1 MRPKVDPF
9 MSEKDRILI
18 DLARQRD
25 KADGLLKELQEARAR
40 AERLLEES
48 NRRDTYKEVTGA
60 SSLDNAIVSTRN
72 MVDTLDR
79 QIHELRVVM
88 RPEDAEAIRNLRS

>member
-1 MRPKVDPF
+1 
-9 MSEKDRILI
+9 MSEKDRILT
-18 DLARQRD
+18 DLSRQRD
-25 KADGLLKELQEARAR
+25 KADGLLKELQEARSR
-40 AERLLEES
+40 AERLLEET

-79 QIHELRVVM
+79 QIQELKVVM
-88 RPEDAEAIRNLRS
+88 RPEDAESIRNARH

>member
-1 MRPKVDPF
+1 MPPKVELF

-18 DLARQRD
+18 DLSHQRD

-40 AERLLEES
+40 AEKLLEETH
-48 NRRDTYKEVTGA
+48 RRDTYKEVTGA

-79 QIHELRVVM
+79 QIQELRVVM
-88 RPEDAEAIRNLRS
+88 RPEDAEAMRNVRG